1 MYRKEQ
7 RRKLNLLMKN
17 WIEKE
22 QPDDDKIQS
31 LKKDLKIHDFICSLL
46 LQREVNSIEKAQKF
60 FRPDINLLHDPFLM
74 KDMKKVVEKIQNLK
88 DQRIMILGDY
98 DVDGTTSTAMLY
110 KYFKNIGYNLLYYI
124 PDRYNEGYGVSKKA
138 IEYAEI
144 NKVSLIIAVDCGI
157 KAIDQVNLSNSKNID
172 MVICDHHLP
181 DDQIPNAFGIL
192 NPKQENCNYPFKDL
206 CGCGIAYKLI
216 TAHNSLVDCSIDTS
230 IFLDFVALA
239 TISDMMPLIDENR
252 IMVFHGLN
260 VINTNPRIGLRNFLK
275 SINGRIDESKI
286 SFNIGPR
293 INAAGRM
300 KTGKIIVDLLI
311 EEDINRAN
319 TLSNDV
325 EYLNQKRRR
334 IEKDVVDQALK
345 QIDNERYANIVC
357 GEGWNQGVL
366 GIVASRIIERSY
378 KPTVVLTD
386 SDDDILTGSVRSVKD
401 YDIYKSLSDCQ
412 DNLLQYGGHK
422 YAAGLK
428 IKKSNF
434 EIFKNQFESIIK
446 DSVGHKMFTK
456 SFSYDLLIDFSK
468 LTIENIKIIQ
478 RMAPF
483 GLGNKRPVFRTNNC
497 FLDSKLKFLGKD
509 QQIVKSIIKDERGLK
524 LPFICFDKK
533 SELIGN
539 KLPFDI
545 LYTVNLNT
553 YSGQESIELTIK
565 ELFIKK

>member
-1 MYRKEQ
+1 
-7 RRKLNLLMKN
+7 MKN

-22 QPDDDKIQS
+22 QLEEDILQS
-31 LKKDLKIHDFICSLL
+31 LKKDLKIDDFICTLL
-46 LQREVNSIEKAQKF
+46 LQREVDSLKKAQNF

-88 DQRIMILGDY
+88 EHRIMILGDY

-110 KYFKNIGYNLLYYI
+110 KYFKNMGYDLLYYI
-124 PDRYNEGYGVSKKA
+124 PDRYEEGYGVSEKA

-144 NKVSLIIAVDCGI
+144 NKVSLIITVDCGI
-157 KAIDQVNLSNSKNID
+157 KAIHQVDLSNSKNIEV
-172 MVICDHHLP
+172 VICDHHLP
-181 DDQIPNAFGIL
+181 GEQVPNAFGIL
-192 NPKQENCNYPFKDL
+192 NPKQENCHYPFKEL

-216 TAHNSLVDCSIDTS
+216 TAHNSFTESSIDTS

-260 VINTNPRIGLRNFLK
+260 VINSKPRIGLRNFLK
-275 SINGRIDESKI
+275 SINGKIDESKI

-319 TLSNDV
+319 ILSNNV
-325 EYLNQKRRR
+325 EFLNQNRRR
-334 IEKDVVDQALK
+334 IEKSVVDEALM
-345 QIDNERYANIVC
+345 QIDNQRYTNIVY

-366 GIVASRIIERSY
+366 GIVASRLIESSY
-378 KPTVVLTD
+378 KPTVVLTESND
-386 SDDDILTGSVRSVKD
+386 KILTGSVRSVKD
-401 YDIYKSLSDCQ
+401 YDVYKSLSDCQ

-428 IKKSNF
+428 LKKSNF
-434 EIFKNQFESIIK
+434 DIFKNQFESIVK
-446 DSVGHKMFTK
+446 DSVGNKMFTR
-456 SFSYDLLIDFSK
+456 SFHYDLLIDFSK

-497 FLDSKLKFLGKD
+497 YIDSKLKFLGKD
-509 QQIVKSIIKDERGLK
+509 QQIVKSIIKDKYETK
-524 LPFICFDKK
+524 LSFICFDKK
-533 SELIGN
+533 SDLVGL
-539 KLPFDI
+539 KSPFDI
-545 LYTVNLNT
+545 LYNVNLNT
-553 YSGQESIELTIK
+553 FSGQETVELTIR
-565 ELFIKK
+565 ELYIKK

>member
-1 MYRKEQ
+1 
-7 RRKLNLLMKN
+7 MKN

-22 QPDDDKIQS
+22 QLEEDILQS
-31 LKKDLKIHDFICSLL
+31 LKKDLKIDDFICTLL
-46 LQREVNSIEKAQKF
+46 LQREVDSLKKAQNF

-88 DQRIMILGDY
+88 EHRIMILGDY

-110 KYFKNIGYNLLYYI
+110 IYLKNMGYDLLYYI
-124 PDRYNEGYGVSKKA
+124 PDRYEEGYGVSEKA

-144 NKVSLIIAVDCGI
+144 NKVSLIITVDCGI
-157 KAIDQVNLSNSKNID
+157 KAIHQVDLSNSKNID
-172 MVICDHHLP
+172 VVICDHHLP
-181 DDQIPNAFGIL
+181 GEQIPNAFGIL
-192 NPKQENCNYPFKDL
+192 NPKQENCNYPFKEL

-216 TAHNSLVDCSIDTS
+216 TAHNLLVKNSIDTS
-230 IFLDFVALA
+230 IYLDFVALA

-260 VINTNPRIGLRNFLK
+260 VMNSKPRIGLRNFLK
-275 SINGRIDESKI
+275 SINGKIDESKI

-319 TLSNDV
+319 TISNDV
-325 EYLNQKRRR
+325 EYLNQNRRR
-334 IEKDVVDQALK
+334 IEKYVVNEALR
-345 QIDNERYANIVC
+345 QIDNERYTNIVC

-366 GIVASRIIERSY
+366 GIVASRLIERSY
-378 KPTVVLTD
+378 KPTVVLTESND
-386 SDDDILTGSVRSVKD
+386 EILTGSVRSVKD
-401 YDIYKSLSDCQ
+401 YDVYKSLSDCK
-412 DNLLQYGGHK
+412 DNLIQYGGHK

-428 IKKSNF
+428 LKKSNF
-434 EIFKNQFESIIK
+434 DIFKNQFESIVK
-446 DSVGHKMFTK
+446 DSVGHKMFTR
-456 SFSYDLLIDFSK
+456 SFHYDLLIDFSK

-497 FLDSKLKFLGKD
+497 FIDSKLKFLGKD
-509 QQIVKSIIKDERGLK
+509 QQIVKSIIKDKYETK
-524 LPFICFDKK
+524 LSFICFEKK
-533 SELIGN
+533 SDLVGL
-539 KLPFDI
+539 KSPFDI
-545 LYTVNLNT
+545 LYNVNLNT
-553 YSGQESIELTIK
+553 FSGQETVELNIR
-565 ELFIKK
+565 ELYIKK

>member
-1 MYRKEQ
+1 
-7 RRKLNLLMKN
+7 MKN

-22 QPDDDKIQS
+22 QLEEDILQS
-31 LKKDLKIHDFICSLL
+31 LKKDLKIDDFICTLL
-46 LQREVNSIEKAQKF
+46 LQREVDSLKKAQNF

-88 DQRIMILGDY
+88 EHRIMILGDY

-110 KYFKNIGYNLLYYI
+110 KYFKNMGYDLLYYI
-124 PDRYNEGYGVSKKA
+124 PDRYEEGYGVSEKA

-144 NKVSLIIAVDCGI
+144 NKVSLIITVDCGI
-157 KAIDQVNLSNSKNID
+157 KAIHQVDLSNSKNIEV
-172 MVICDHHLP
+172 VICDHHLP
-181 DDQIPNAFGIL
+181 GEQVPNAFGIL
-192 NPKQENCNYPFKDL
+192 NPKQENCHYPFKEL

-216 TAHNSLVDCSIDTS
+216 TAHNSFTESSIDTS

-260 VINTNPRIGLRNFLK
+260 VINSKPRIGLRNFLK
-275 SINGRIDESKI
+275 SINGKIDESKI

-311 EEDINRAN
+311 EEDINIAN
-319 TLSNDV
+319 SLSNDV
-325 EYLNQKRRR
+325 EHLNQNRRR
-334 IEKDVVDQALK
+334 IEKSVVDEALR
-345 QIDNERYANIVC
+345 QIDNQRYTNIVY

-366 GIVASRIIERSY
+366 GIVASRLIESSY
-378 KPTVVLTD
+378 KPTVVLTESND
-386 SDDDILTGSVRSVKD
+386 KILTGSVRSVKD
-401 YDIYKSLSDCQ
+401 YDVYKSLSDCQ

-428 IKKSNF
+428 LKKSNF
-434 EIFKNQFESIIK
+434 DIFKNQFESIVK
-446 DSVGHKMFTK
+446 DSVGNKMFTR
-456 SFSYDLLIDFSK
+456 SFHYDLLIDFSK
-468 LTIENIKIIQ
+468 LTVENIKIIQ

-497 FLDSKLKFLGKD
+497 FIDSKLKFLGKD
-509 QQIVKSIIKDERGLK
+509 QQIVKSIIKDEYQTK
-524 LPFICFDKK
+524 LSFICFNKK
-533 SELIGN
+533 SDLVGL
-539 KLPFDI
+539 KSPFDI
-545 LYTVNLNT
+545 LYNVNLNT
-553 YSGQESIELTIK
+553 FSGQETVELTIR
-565 ELFIKK
+565 ELYIKK

>member
-1 MYRKEQ
+1 
-7 RRKLNLLMKN
+7 MKN

-22 QPDDDKIQS
+22 KLEEDILQS
-31 LKKDLKIHDFICSLL
+31 LKKDLKIDDFICTLL
-46 LQREVNSIEKAQKF
+46 LQREVDSLKKAQNF

-88 DQRIMILGDY
+88 EHRIMILGDY

-110 KYFKNIGYNLLYYI
+110 KYFKNMGYDLLYYI
-124 PDRYNEGYGVSKKA
+124 PDRYEEGYGVSEKA

-144 NKVSLIIAVDCGI
+144 NKVSLIITVDCGI
-157 KAIDQVNLSNSKNID
+157 KAIHQVDLSNSKNIEV
-172 MVICDHHLP
+172 VICDHHLP
-181 DDQIPNAFGIL
+181 GEQVPNAFGIL
-192 NPKQENCNYPFKDL
+192 NPKQENCHYPFKEL

-216 TAHNSLVDCSIDTS
+216 TAHNSLTESSIDTS

-260 VINTNPRIGLRNFLK
+260 VINSKPRIGLRNFLK
-275 SINGRIDESKI
+275 SINGKIDESKI

-311 EEDINRAN
+311 EEDINIAN
-319 TLSNDV
+319 SLSNDV
-325 EYLNQKRRR
+325 ELLNQNRRK
-334 IEKDVVDQALK
+334 IEKSVVDEALS
-345 QIDNERYANIVC
+345 QIDNQRYTNIVC

-366 GIVASRIIERSY
+366 GIVASRLIERSY
-378 KPTVVLTD
+378 KPTIVLTESND
-386 SDDDILTGSVRSVKD
+386 EILTGSVRSVKD
-401 YDIYKSLSDCQ
+401 YDVYKSLSDCQ
-412 DNLLQYGGHK
+412 ETLLQYGGHK

-428 IKKSNF
+428 LKKSNF
-434 EIFKNQFESIIK
+434 DIFKNQFESIVK
-446 DSVGHKMFTK
+446 DSVGHKMFTR
-456 SFSYDLLIDFSK
+456 SFHYDLLIDFSK

-497 FLDSKLKFLGKD
+497 FIDSKLKFLGKD
-509 QQIVKSIIKDERGLK
+509 QQIVKSIIKDEYETK
-524 LPFICFDKK
+524 LSFICFDKK
-533 SELIGN
+533 NDLVGLKS
-539 KLPFDI
+539 PFDI
-545 LYTVNLNT
+545 LYNVNLNT
-553 YSGQESIELTIK
+553 FSGRETVELTIR
-565 ELFIKK
+565 ELYKKK

>member
-1 MYRKEQ
+1 
-7 RRKLNLLMKN
+7 MKN

-22 QPDDDKIQS
+22 QLEEDILQS
-31 LKKDLKIHDFICSLL
+31 LKKDLKIDDFICTLL
-46 LQREVNSIEKAQKF
+46 LQREVDSLKKAQNF

-88 DQRIMILGDY
+88 EHRIMILGDY

-110 KYFKNIGYNLLYYI
+110 KYFKNMGYDLLYYI
-124 PDRYNEGYGVSKKA
+124 PDRYEEGYGVSEKA

-144 NKVSLIIAVDCGI
+144 NKVSLIITVDCGI
-157 KAIDQVNLSNSKNID
+157 KAIHQVDLSNSKNIEV
-172 MVICDHHLP
+172 VICDHHLP
-181 DDQIPNAFGIL
+181 GEQVPNAFGIL
-192 NPKQENCNYPFKDL
+192 NPKQENCHYPFKEL

-216 TAHNSLVDCSIDTS
+216 TAHNSFTESSIDTS

-260 VINTNPRIGLRNFLK
+260 VINSKPRIGLRNFLK
-275 SINGRIDESKI
+275 SINGKIDESKI

-311 EEDINRAN
+311 EEDINIAN
-319 TLSNDV
+319 SLSNDV
-325 EYLNQKRRR
+325 EHLNQNRRR
-334 IEKDVVDQALK
+334 IEKSVVEEALR
-345 QIDNERYANIVC
+345 QIDNQRYTNIVY

-366 GIVASRIIERSY
+366 GIVASRLIESSY
-378 KPTVVLTD
+378 KPTVVLTESND
-386 SDDDILTGSVRSVKD
+386 KILTGSVRSVKD
-401 YDIYKSLSDCQ
+401 YDVYKSLSDCQ

-428 IKKSNF
+428 LKKSNF
-434 EIFKNQFESIIK
+434 DIFKNQFESIVK
-446 DSVGHKMFTK
+446 DSVGHKMFTR
-456 SFSYDLLIDFSK
+456 SFNYDLLIDFSK

-497 FLDSKLKFLGKD
+497 LIDSELKYLGKD
-509 QQIVKSIIKDERGLK
+509 QQIVKSIIKDKYETK
-524 LPFICFDKK
+524 LSFICFEKK
-533 SELIGN
+533 SDLVGL
-539 KLPFDI
+539 KSPFDI
-545 LYTVNLNT
+545 LYNVNLNT
-553 YSGQESIELTIK
+553 FSGQETVELTIR
-565 ELFIKK
+565 ELYIKK